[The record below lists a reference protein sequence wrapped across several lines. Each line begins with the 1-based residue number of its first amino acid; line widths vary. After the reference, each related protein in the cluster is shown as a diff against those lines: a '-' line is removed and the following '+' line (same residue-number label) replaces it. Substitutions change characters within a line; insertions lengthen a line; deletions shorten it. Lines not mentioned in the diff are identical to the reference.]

1 MEFSINIKFNDYL
14 TKNENST
21 ITYSGALF
29 KNGSESVTIVYG
41 FGDNWSNTTEQL
53 MEKTSDGFVAE
64 IKILDFE
71 KFNFCF
77 RNANYEWDNN
87 NNQNYIS
94 PILDEKTNDSFIIN
108 EDIITPILENLM
120 EDLPAEE
127 IALTNN
133 ETELESTVETI
144 SEIETTTYDE
154 NALSFN
160 IEIEENIIENNTRDT
175 NDIPAVDEQT
185 VSKNIEKI
193 QDIEKI
199 FDELYQLENSSVE
212 ETTVLEIED
221 NASIEET
228 KIENIS
234 IENTQEDDTQISD
247 KQILLDDILSS
258 NSQTTN
264 EEKSSNFN
272 MNSLIDEILSPI
284 VKSSIFETE
293 LESEP
298 VTFFSESTIVNEE
311 TTTQVD
317 APITFD
323 NSEENDEKVDSLITN
338 LISDLQANLD
348 QNAETENII
357 EENIEETEKTSS
369 TETNKNE
376 ENNDISSTTNEVI
389 NSSVTTGTVEQ
400 TLNEVIEESLIDVL
414 NNDNKQKAET
424 TNTETGLIVSP
435 RALNKF
441 YLFKKK
447 VKVAVCKIFSIIP
460 KILSA
465 DKNENN

>member
-41 FGDNWSNTTEQL
+41 FGDNWSNTSEQL

-77 RNANYEWDNN
+77 RNSNYEWDNN

-94 PILDEKTNDSFIIN
+94 PIFNEKSSGSFIIN

-120 EDLPAEE
+120 EDLPAKE
-127 IALTNN
+127 IAIASDEIT
-133 ETELESTVETI
+133 LESSVEAL
-144 SEIETTTYDE
+144 SEIDSATYDE
-154 NALSFN
+154 SALSFN
-160 IEIEENIIENNTRDT
+160 IDIEENTIENNIRDM

-185 VSKNIEKI
+185 VAKNIEKI

-199 FDELYQLENSSVE
+199 FDELYQLE
-212 ETTVLEIED
+212 
-221 NASIEET
+221 
-228 KIENIS
+228 ENK
-234 IENTQEDDTQISD
+234 QVSD
-247 KQILLDDILSS
+247 KQNLLDDILSS

-293 LESEP
+293 SESEP
-298 VTFFSESTIVNEE
+298 VTFFNESTIVNEE
-311 TTTQVD
+311 ATTQVGS
-317 APITFD
+317 PIAFD
-323 NSEENDEKVDSLITN
+323 NTVDNDDEKVDSLITN
-338 LISDLQANLD
+338 LIS
-348 QNAETENII
+348 
-357 EENIEETEKTSS
+357 
-369 TETNKNE
+369 
-376 ENNDISSTTNEVI
+376 
-389 NSSVTTGTVEQ
+389 
-400 TLNEVIEESLIDVL
+400 
-414 NNDNKQKAET
+414 
-424 TNTETGLIVSP
+424 
-435 RALNKF
+435 
-441 YLFKKK
+441 
-447 VKVAVCKIFSIIP
+447 
-460 KILSA
+460 
-465 DKNENN
+465 